1 MARGKKSKAVPF
13 NVGVIIEVAKQ
24 NPYVQQLANDPKL
37 RKNLQTALAS
47 GRSAY
52 GRVSNGRVIH
62 PRSLL
67 EDKRLHS
74 DVGRALEAARDA
86 TITLTH
92 AQERKRRRRRITV
105 GRVVIIGAVGTG
117 VAVATSEKLRSKV
130 LDLLFGAEEEFQY
143 TPPPNSASSE
153 AGATVGAA

>member
-1 MARGKKSKAVPF
+1 MARGRKSKAVPF
-13 NVGVIIEVAKQ
+13 NIGVIVEVARS
-24 NPYVQQLANDPKL
+24 NPYVQQLANDAKL
-37 RKNLQTALAS
+37 RKNLQTAVNS
-47 GRSAY
+47 GRRAY
-52 GRVSNGRVIH
+52 GRMSNGKVID

-74 DVGRALEAARDA
+74 DVGRALASARDA

-92 AQERKRRRRRITV
+92 AQRKRRRRGLTV
-105 GRVVIIGAVGTG
+105 GRVLILGAVGTG

-130 LDLLFGAEEEFQY
+130 LDMLFGAEEEFQY

-153 AGATVGAA
+153 TGATVGAA